1 MTIIKQREIECEMCH
16 STSIH
21 RVLSSTNSS
30 GYSDLDTRPNGMARS
45 VIFLLVMEC
54 PHCGYVGFHLKCE
67 GDLPMDFLKSE
78 EYRTC
83 SGIDFKSK
91 TAQMFYRKYL
101 ISTQLDNLKIAMH
114 DLLRCAWACDDK
126 KDNYNAELIR
136 KIAADIARILIERDD
151 DERDDIILIR
161 ADLLRRSREFEKLIG
176 EYDGISLDD
185 EVKNKTLTFQI
196 EKARKGD
203 DLCYTYH
210 DVIGG
215 DEYLFG

>member
-1 MTIIKQREIECEMCH
+1 MLGE
-16 STSIH
+16 
-21 RVLSSTNSS
+21 
-30 GYSDLDTRPNGMARS
+30 
-45 VIFLLVMEC
+45 
-54 PHCGYVGFHLKCE
+54 LKD
-67 GDLPMDFLKSE
+67 GHVNLGASFDFGRNWSYFE
-78 EYRTC
+78 DYP
-83 SGIDFKSK
+83 
-91 TAQMFYRKYL
+91 
-101 ISTQLDNLKIAMH
+101 
-114 DLLRCAWACDDK
+114 
-126 KDNYNAELIR
+126 DNYNAELIR
-136 KIAADIARILIERDD
+136 KIAADLARILIERDD

-161 ADLLRRSREFEKLIG
+161 ADLLRRSREFEKLIS